1 LRITMSVLGKRSHEE
16 EHEVKS
22 DKKSK
27 ADERALPKDLTQK
40 LDEYRK
46 RRNFNAEEWI
56 NKKVQLFND
65 YLRTNKLSAC
75 LVSLSG
81 GVDSAV
87 TLGLMKR
94 ALDAKDSPLKKI
106 LEVSQPIH
114 SSAWA
119 YDRAKECADAFQA
132 PFVKIDQTEIHNQIV
147 SLIDKEVGIKS
158 GPFATGQ
165 LRSYLRTP
173 AGYYISQLLSQE
185 GTPCVV
191 MGTGNKDEDGY
202 LAYFC
207 KAGDGVV
214 DIQLIADIHKSEVYA
229 VGAVLGVPKSILE
242 ASPSADLW
250 PGQTDEDELGFSY
263 DFVELFTG
271 AYVPL
276 NDTDKAAFRS
286 SLNEEALAAF
296 KKWSESAEK
305 VHNRN
310 KHKIGGAHNIN
321 IL

>member
-1 LRITMSVLGKRSHEE
+1 MNIE
-16 EHEVKS
+16 
-22 DKKSK
+22 KK
-27 ADERALPKDLTQK
+27 
-40 LDEYRK
+40 
-46 RRNFNAEEWI
+46 RNFNAKEWVS
-56 NKKVQLFND
+56 KKVDLFND

-75 LVSLSG
+75 LVSVSG

-94 ALDAKDSPLKKI
+94 ALDAKDSPLKRI
-106 LEVSQPIH
+106 LAVNQPIH
-114 SSAWA
+114 SSEWA
-119 YDRAKECADAFQA
+119 YNRAKECADAFQA
-132 PFVKIDQTEIHNQIV
+132 PFVKIDQTAIHNQLV
-147 SLIDKEVGIKS
+147 SLIDKEVGIQS
-158 GPFATGQ
+158 QPFATGQ

-173 AGYYISQLLSQE
+173 AGYYVAQLLSQA

-214 DIQLIADIHKSEVYA
+214 DIQLIADIHKSEVFA
-229 VGAVLGVPKSILE
+229 VGHELGVPKSILE
-242 ASPSADLW
+242 AEPSADLW

-271 AYVPL
+271 SYLPL
-276 NDTDKAAFRS
+276 NDTDKAAFRA
-286 SLNEEALAAF
+286 SLDEESRTAF
-296 KKWSESAEK
+296 KKWSEGAEK

-310 KHKIGGAHNIN
+310 KHKIGGPRNIN
-321 IL
+321 IF